1 MRDVWTLP
9 AIARWE
15 KSCGKHPTQ
24 KQLCVLSRII
34 QASTEPG
41 AWIMDPFAGSSTT
54 GIAASLLGRRFLGID
69 MEEKFLEMSKA
80 RREELDNQSIRTEYL
95 EKLQK
100 QAKLFEDKEIR
111 VLSETHAY
119 YGEGVPF

>member
-1 MRDVWTLP
+1 
-9 AIARWE
+9 
-15 KSCGKHPTQ
+15 
-24 KQLCVLSRII
+24 
-34 QASTEPG
+34 
-41 AWIMDPFAGSSTT
+41 MDPFAGSSTT

>member
-1 MRDVWTLP
+1 
-9 AIARWE
+9 
-15 KSCGKHPTQ
+15 
-24 KQLCVLSRII
+24 
-34 QASTEPG
+34 
-41 AWIMDPFAGSSTT
+41 MDPFAGSSTT

-69 MEEKFLEMSKA
+69 MEEKSPEMSKA

-111 VLSETHAY
+111 VLIETHAY
-119 YGEGVPF
+119 YGEDLPF